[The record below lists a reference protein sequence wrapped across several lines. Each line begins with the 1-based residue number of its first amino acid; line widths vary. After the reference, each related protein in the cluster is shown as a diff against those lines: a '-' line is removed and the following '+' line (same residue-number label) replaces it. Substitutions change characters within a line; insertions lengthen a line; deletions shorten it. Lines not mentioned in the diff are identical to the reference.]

1 MGISVTSMGSQNN
14 RKLELKKHTATI
26 HCSNSLSLLQ
36 RKISNAL
43 LYHAYHEL
51 LVCDIHKIS
60 VKQLCNL
67 INYSGHNYDAI
78 KSALRQLVTTCIE
91 WNLVDS
97 EASNESWTASTI
109 LASVKLSGSECYY
122 SYSPHMKQLLHT
134 PQMYGVVNLIIQ
146 AKFKSNYALA
156 LYENCARYQNL
167 SVTKWFDV
175 ALFRKL
181 MGVPD
186 DKYIVFRDFKRRVL
200 DKSVEEVNS
209 YSDLTLEPEL
219 NRVGRKVSSI
229 RFKISKKPKE
239 HSEIEATSK
248 ERKFTDEVEECI
260 SKIIDNFQLSRSKA
274 ISLVDQY
281 SHGTV
286 MEKINLIKQSE
297 AYRQASIRNLAA
309 YFIKA
314 LKDDYQI
321 PKSGVAILSQ
331 KKIAKQI
338 EEQRERL
345 IDEENRKRYNEYV
358 NETVDE
364 YISSFTQA
372 KLSQLTDDFLNFL
385 NNNGKKLELQW
396 YRKDKFSHPG
406 VKASLNNYLRKQY
419 PEVDDKI
426 CSFEEYTEM
435 ADVAI

>member
-1 MGISVTSMGSQNN
+1 MGSQNN

-51 LVCDIHKIS
+51 LACDIHNIS
-60 VKQLCNL
+60 VKQLCSL

-91 WNLVDS
+91 WNLIDS
-97 EASNESWTASTI
+97 EACNETWTASTI

-134 PQMYGVVNLIIQ
+134 PQIYGVVNLIIQ
-146 AKFKSNYALA
+146 AKFKSSYALA

-167 SVTKWFDV
+167 SVTKWFDI

-186 DKYIVFRDFKRRVL
+186 DKYIVFRDFKKRVL

-209 YSDLTLEPEL
+209 YSDLSLEPEL

-239 HSEIEATSK
+239 YSEIEATGK
-248 ERKFTDEVEECI
+248 ECKFTDEVEECI
-260 SKIIDNFQLSRSKA
+260 SKITDNFQLSRSRA
-274 ISLVDQY
+274 ISLVDEY
-281 SHGTV
+281 SHGKV

-297 AYRQASIRNLAA
+297 AYRQGSIRNLAA

-321 PKSGVAILSQ
+321 PESGAAILSQ
-331 KKIAKQI
+331 RKLDKQI
-338 EEQRERL
+338 KEQRERQ
-345 IDEENRKRYNEYV
+345 INEENHKKYNEYV
-358 NETVDE
+358 NEIIDE
-364 YISSFTQA
+364 YLSSFTQTQ
-372 KLSQLTDDFLNFL
+372 LSQLTDDFLIFL
-385 NNNGKKLELQW
+385 NDNGKRLEIQW
-396 YRKDKFSHPG
+396 YRNDKFAHPG
-406 VKASLNNYLRKQY
+406 VKASFNNYLRKQY

-426 CSFEEYTEM
+426 SSFEEYTEM
-435 ADVAI
+435 ADAAV